1 MDEICSTEKHETAAG
16 WGQPWA
22 REKAERSLWN
32 THFFFFLGEDGNGRG
47 FEGHPIGSERTSKKC
62 EGERPV
68 FDWFGPH
75 VCASLSRGL

>member
-1 MDEICSTEKHETAAG
+1 MEY
-16 WGQPWA
+16 P
-22 REKAERSLWN
+22 L
-32 THFFFFLGEDGNGRG
+32 FFFLGEDGNGRG

-75 VCASLSRGL
+75 VCASLSRDCKQSRGPFLSLQSTAFGPWTI